1 MTSEQII
8 DALVLLRHQ
17 PCDLHSYR
25 QALLALCKLAQAE
38 VCLAVTLD
46 TQQVA
51 LALSDHFND

>member
-8 DALVLLRHQ
+8 DAMVLLRHH
-17 PCDLHSYR
+17 PCDTHSYR
-25 QALLALCKLAQAE
+25 TALNALCRLTTAE